1 MESWSIDKK
10 VPLAI
15 LIALAV
21 QLAAG
26 IWWLSGVVRY
36 VEDHERRIARQES
49 ADLPQRMAVMESQL
63 REINKSQDSI
73 HSKLDYLLLKKQR
86 ESK

>member
-15 LIALAV
+15 LIALAL
-21 QLAAG
+21 QLVAG
-26 IWWLSGVVRY
+26 VWWLSGVIRF
-36 VEDHERRIARQES
+36 VEDHERRISRQES

-63 REINKSQDSI
+63 RDINKSQDAI
-73 HSKLDYLLLKKQR
+73 LSKLDYIMLKRQR
-86 ESK
+86 EGK